1 MSLFG
6 KRQNREGAGL
16 PLPEGGFRRYAAV
29 LGTNFWKLVRLNLIF
44 ILFSLPVVTIP
55 AALCGVNRVCMLLI
69 RNGYCFLWEDFWEE
83 FRRSFRRSLLPGL
96 LFSALL
102 FVGYY
107 AMSLGLTNAG
117 LPAWSL
123 LFWTI
128 GFAAAAAGICWGS
141 YFFALVSLL
150 DQKNG
155 LMLRNAW
162 LLCMVSPLK
171 SFAVLALILAVG
183 FVLAILMP
191 VSVVLLLTC
200 AVVLVQYTLCFFVHG
215 LADRYILTKTE

>member
-128 GFAAAAAGICWGS
+128 GFATAAAGTCWGS

-191 VSVVLLLTC
+191 ASVVLLLTC

-215 LADRYILTKTE
+215 LAERYILTKTE

>member
-6 KRQNREGAGL
+6 KRYNREGAGL

-29 LGTNFWKLVRLNLIF
+29 LGSNFWRLVGLNLIF
-44 ILFSLPVVTIP
+44 ILFSLPVITIP

-69 RNGYCFLWEDFWEE
+69 HNGYCFIWGDFWEE

-96 LFSALL
+96 LFAALL

-107 AMSLGLTNAG
+107 SMSLGLTNAG

-128 GFAAAAAGICWGS
+128 GFAAAAAGICWGG
-141 YFFALVSLL
+141 YFFALVALL

-155 LMLRNAW
+155 LVLKNAW
-162 LLCMVSPLK
+162 LLCMISPLR
-171 SFAVLALILAVG
+171 SFAMLALILAVD
-183 FVLAILMP
+183 FVLAVLMP
-191 VSVVLLLTC
+191 ISIVLLFTC
-200 AVVLVQYTLCFFVHG
+200 AVVPVQYTLCFFVHG
-215 LADRYILTKTE
+215 LANRYILTKTE